1 MLNDLRHAIRLLI
14 HAKGW
19 TAVVVVSLALG
30 IGANAA
36 LFGAVNGMFLRKIP
50 VRDPDSLVRLR
61 TFGRNDMSNSS
72 SDYGFNPPDFRA
84 TFSYPMFQQFVADNQ
99 TMTDLIACA
108 PYIRGSVVVN
118 GQPDLASL
126 FVVSGNY
133 FQVLGITARLGRTIL
148 PDDDQPS
155 APGVAVI
162 SSRYWRSRFGSDSR
176 VAGTSIRVNNL
187 PVTIVG
193 VLPPA
198 FTGVQQAVAEPAD
211 VSLPISL
218 ETQLSVAPTGAPGTP
233 PRLAQPTNWWV
244 QVLGRLKSGVTAA
257 QVEANLGG
265 LFQNQARAGMESYLS
280 KLPDAQRSLSGN
292 RIRREV
298 PELRVDS
305 GAHGVYDV
313 NVTDRRSVT
322 ILAVVVAIV
331 LLIVCANV
339 ANLLLSR
346 ATTRQKELAVRL
358 SLGATRSRLV
368 RQLLTESV
376 LLAAIGGGLG
386 VAVGYWGQQLL
397 PGAPGR
403 GVALD
408 WHVLSFIAAVTTATG
423 ILFGILPALRATRV
437 NVHDSLKESGRG
449 VVVSRSWLT
458 RALLIAQ
465 VAMSLVLLVGA
476 GLFLRTLQNLRDV
489 DVGFNPN
496 NLLLFRVNP
505 QLNRYDDQRTIRLY
519 QDLTERLKTL
529 PGVKGVGLSN
539 PALLSGSGNG
549 TAMFVRGRTYVLDRR
564 DRSNDINRVVVS
576 ATFFEALGIPVVAGR
591 GFDNRDTYEAP
602 KVAII
607 NETAAR
613 KFFPGASP
621 LGEHFG
627 YNPDSSE
634 TQMEIVGVIR
644 DTKYNSVREPA
655 PPTTYVPYEQTPAT
669 GVTFELRTTG
679 DPYTIVNSV
688 REAVRQVDANLP
700 VADISTQSEQ
710 IETRLLQERLFAQ
723 ACMLFGVL
731 AGALAAIGLFGLM
744 SYNVSRRTN
753 EIGVRMALGARAATV
768 LGLIMRES
776 MWLVAGGV
784 AIGLL
789 LAFAAGRLIASQL
802 FGLAP
807 TDAGTFLLA
816 TLLMV
821 AVSAAAGYLPARR
834 ASRVDPNEALRY
846 E

>member
-1 MLNDLRHAIRLLI
+1 M
-14 HAKGW
+14 
-19 TAVVVVSLALG
+19 VVVSLGLG

-84 TFSYPMFQQFVADNQ
+84 TFSYPMFQQFVANNQ
-99 TMTDLIACA
+99 TMTDVMACA
-108 PYIRGSVVVN
+108 PYSRGSVAVD
-118 GQPDLASL
+118 GQADLASL

-133 FQVLGITARLGRTIL
+133 FQALGITARLGRTIL

-162 SSRYWRSRFGSDSR
+162 SSRYWRSRFGSDSNVVGR
-176 VAGTSIRVNNL
+176 SIRVNNV

-193 VLPPA
+193 VLPLA

-218 ETQLSVAPTGAPGTP
+218 ETQLSVAPPDAPGTP
-233 PRLAQPTNWWV
+233 PRLAQPTTWWV
-244 QVLGRLKSGVTAA
+244 QILGRLKSGVTAA
-257 QVEANLGG
+257 QVEANLGA

-280 KLPDAQRSLSGN
+280 TLPDAQRSMAGN
-292 RIRREV
+292 RNRREV

-313 NVTDRRSVT
+313 NLTDRRSVA

-346 ATTRQKELAVRL
+346 ATTRHKELAVRL

-408 WHVLSFIAAVTTATG
+408 WRVLLFIAVVTTATG
-423 ILFGILPALRATRV
+423 ISFGILPALRATRV
-437 NVHDSLKESGRG
+437 NLHDSLKESGRG
-449 VVVSRSWLT
+449 VVATRSLLT
-458 RALLIAQ
+458 RVLLVAQ
-465 VAMSLVLLVGA
+465 IAMSLVLLVGA

-489 DVGFNPN
+489 DVGFNPS
-496 NLLLFRVNP
+496 NLLLFRINP

-519 QDLTERLKTL
+519 QDLTERLKPL

-539 PALLSGSGNG
+539 PALLSGSVNG
-549 TAMFVRGRTYVLDRR
+549 TALFVRGRTYVVDRR
-564 DRSNDINRVVVS
+564 DRSHDINRVVVS
-576 ATFFEALGIPVVAGR
+576 STFFEALGIPVVAGR
-591 GFDNRDTYEAP
+591 GFDSRDAYEAP

-621 LGEHFG
+621 LGQYFG
-627 YNPDSSE
+627 YSPDSSG

-655 PPTTYVPYEQTPAT
+655 PATMYVPYEQTRAV
-669 GVTFELRTTG
+669 GMTFELRTTG
-679 DPYTIVNSV
+679 DPRAIVNSV
-688 REAVRQVDANLP
+688 REAVRQVDANVP

-723 ACMLFGVL
+723 ACGLFGVL
-731 AGALAAIGLFGLM
+731 AGTLAAIGLFGLM

-768 LGLIMRES
+768 LGLVMRES

-802 FGLAP
+802 FGLTP
-807 TDAGTFLLA
+807 TDARTLLLA